1 MEEKKEYT
9 GKKERGRSSQALS
22 EEEYRAMAGDLRDS
36 LQNEPVV
43 TWTQD
48 VYAAQEDVFSGES
61 ENL

>member
-1 MEEKKEYT
+1 MEEKKEYA
-9 GKKERGRSSQALS
+9 GKKERGRFSRALS
-22 EEEYRAMAGDLRDS
+22 GEEYRSMAGDLRDS
-36 LQNEPVV
+36 LQNEPVA